1 MLPYKKS
8 TKLSEVIRDYPG
20 VTEYLADKNPKLAFL
35 KNTIVVQVMS
45 SRVTLGKVA
54 KKHSMSFEELMK
66 MIEDGV
72 KSGEIGNGES
82 YKESV
87 KSANEI
93 KEQLKSLMKRLFEE
107 GEDVESVK
115 AEFKNIV
122 SKANPILIAVTESE
136 LTKEGYSIQDLMK
149 ACDVHLELFK
159 DQLMSSRKKVSKE
172 HPLWRFIKDHD
183 AMMLWFEQGLQIS
196 RELKARKG
204 YDDAKPLIEK
214 LKLIMGK
221 LRSSENH
228 DIRQENTLF
237 PVLEKYGVEEPPAI
251 MWDEHTKMKE
261 KRNNIEKMLSEI
273 PSKPYEE
280 FVDYLQ
286 GAFTYLV
293 ETFIKHTQKE
303 QEILYNVAL
312 DVLSEEDWKDIQR
325 ESDRLGY
332 FELPRE
338 VLEKDG

>member
-8 TKLSEVIRDYPG
+8 TMLSEVIKDHPG
-20 VTEYLADKNPKLAFL
+20 IAKYLADKNPKLKLL
-35 KNTIVVQVMS
+35 KNTVVVQIMAP
-45 SRVTLGKVA
+45 RVTLNKIA
-54 KKHSMSFEELMK
+54 KKHSMTFEELLK

-72 KSGEIGNGES
+72 KSGEVGNGEE
-82 YKESV
+82 YKKSV
-87 KSANEI
+87 KSVNEL
-93 KEQLKSLMKRLFEE
+93 KDQLKTLMKRLFEE
-107 GEDVESVK
+107 GEDIESVK
-115 AEFKNIV
+115 EKFKNIV

-159 DQLMSSRKKVSKE
+159 DQLMSSRKKISRE

-196 RELKARKG
+196 RKMKERSG
-204 YDDAKPLIEK
+204 YDDAKDLIEK
-214 LKLIMGK
+214 LEIIMK
-221 LRSSENH
+221 NLKSSENH

-261 KRNNIEKMLSEI
+261 KRVKIEKMLFEI
-273 PSKPYEE
+273 PSKPYGE

-286 GAFTYLV
+286 GTFTYLV

-312 DVLSEEDWKDIQR
+312 DILSEEDWKDIQR

-332 FELPRE
+332 FELPEE
-338 VLEKDG
+338 VLKDE